1 MLGIAS
7 LGKRNLAMLYKA
19 ADRLD
24 LSPTACPLRTNRKNR
39 FNLFNRFNRYRMKGG
54 FGLVSASIP
63 ET

>member
-1 MLGIAS
+1 
-7 LGKRNLAMLYKA
+7 MLYKA

>member
-1 MLGIAS
+1 
-7 LGKRNLAMLYKA
+7 MLYKA

-39 FNLFNRFNRYRMKGG
+39 FNLFNPSNRYRRNGG
-54 FGLVSASIP
+54 FGLASVSIA